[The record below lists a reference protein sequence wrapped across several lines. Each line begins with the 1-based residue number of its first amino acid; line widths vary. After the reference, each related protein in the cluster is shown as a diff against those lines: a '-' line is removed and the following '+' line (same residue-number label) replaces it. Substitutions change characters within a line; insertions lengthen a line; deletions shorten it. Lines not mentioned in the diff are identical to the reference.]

1 MSSTEGGLAPATRR
15 MRRSPSSAATI
26 DTTHPDAVEC
36 GFDLE
41 GAEGT
46 RVSAHADAGRGCP
59 ELGPVSFLP

>member
-1 MSSTEGGLAPATRR
+1 